1 MPDKAEKSTF
11 ETWWTGLSK
20 ALSNF
25 FEILRNAFL
34 TGVIVAVPI
43 AITVYIAFLLFLFA
57 DSILGDMVAELMGY
71 RIPGVGLVLT
81 LLLFM
86 GTGLVTQNVIGS
98 RLVRWLDASLEML
111 PFVRPLYVGVK
122 QVSDILFKK
131 KQWDFQRVVM
141 VEYPKSNSY
150 VLGFVTGDFSRDLIE
165 RCPNQ
170 DSLVCVFVPTTPNPT
185 SGFMLL
191 VPKDK
196 IYETRLSIEEAMKL
210 IISGGLVK
218 PGYEHPPVNAV
229 FEDFTIPH

>member
-1 MPDKAEKSTF
+1 MTDKTRLES
-11 ETWWTGLSK
+11 WWLGVVK
-20 ALSNF
+20 ALTKPL
-25 FEILRNAFL
+25 EALRNAFI

-57 DSILGDMVAELMGY
+57 DGILGDAVADFMGY
-71 RIPGVGLVLT
+71 RIPGVGLILT
-81 LLLFM
+81 ILLFVL
-86 GTGLVTQNVIGS
+86 TGLVAQNVIGN

-131 KQWDFQRVVM
+131 QQWDFQRVVM
-141 VEYPKSNSY
+141 VEYPKSNSFA
-150 VLGFVTGDFSRDLIE
+150 LGFITGDFSRDLVE
-165 RCPNQ
+165 RSPHQ

-218 PGYEHPPVNAV
+218 PGFEHPPANTI

>member
-1 MPDKAEKSTF
+1 MPDRTSLDS
-11 ETWWTGLSK
+11 WWSSLSK
-20 ALSNF
+20 ATSSFL
-25 FEILRNAFL
+25 EVLRNAFI

-57 DSILGDMVAELMGY
+57 DGILGDIVTEFMGR
-71 RIPGVGLVLT
+71 RIPGVGLIMTALCFIGAGFVA
-81 LLLFM
+81 
-86 GTGLVTQNVIGS
+86 QNVIGN
-98 RLVRWLDASLEML
+98 RLVRWLDASLEMV

-150 VLGFVTGDFSRDLIE
+150 ALGFITGDFSRDLLDRAPGHE
-165 RCPNQ
+165 E
-170 DSLVCVFVPTTPNPT
+170 LVCVFVPTTPNPT

-191 VPKDK
+191 VPKDR

-218 PGYEHPPVNAV
+218 PGYEHPPANTI